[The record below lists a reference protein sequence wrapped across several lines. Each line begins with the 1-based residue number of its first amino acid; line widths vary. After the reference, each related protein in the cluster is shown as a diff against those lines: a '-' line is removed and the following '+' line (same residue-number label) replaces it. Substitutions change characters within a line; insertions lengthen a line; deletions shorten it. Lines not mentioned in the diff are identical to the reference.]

1 MENIEELLTLC
12 RKWAGREN
20 EVPVIDALTR
30 LTEFYMSQCGAG
42 LGMRSFIHE
51 IGEYWTYKLSLTD
64 HPLSELAG
72 QYPFIAL
79 MPFLS
84 EEFAGRVEHYLEYG
98 ITTPSENIMANCAFD
113 VMTDKS
119 LDEKLHI
126 AVACGFITYYNELLL
141 SGKTPKS
148 INTLPEAS

>member
-42 LGMRSFIHE
+42 LGMLSFIHE

-84 EEFAGRVEHYLEYG
+84 KEFADKAGLPIVGEIARSEE
-98 ITTPSENIMANCAFD
+98 ITRCED
-113 VMTDKS
+113 Q
-119 LDEKLHI
+119 
-126 AVACGFITYYNELLL
+126 
-141 SGKTPKS
+141 GKTVVEGEPDCSVSQSFLKLAKDLLAAEEGGE
-148 INTLPEAS
+148 NEEEQEA

>member
-42 LGMRSFIHE
+42 LGMCSFIHE

-98 ITTPSENIMANCAFD
+98 ITTPSENVMANCAFD

-119 LDEKLHI
+119 LDERLRI
-126 AVACGFITYYNELLL
+126 AIACGFITYYNEYKEFERIY
-141 SGKTPKS
+141 GKGNPPHNS
-148 INTLPEAS
+148 

>member
-12 RKWAGREN
+12 RKWAGREK
-20 EVPVIDALTR
+20 EVSAIEVLTR

-126 AVACGFITYYNELLL
+126 AVACGFITYYNEYRDFERIY
-141 SGKTPKS
+141 GKGNPPHN
-148 INTLPEAS
+148 I

>member
-12 RKWAGREN
+12 RKWSDREN
-20 EVPVIDALTR
+20 EVSVIDALTR

-51 IGEYWTYKLSLTD
+51 IGECWTYKLSLTD

-84 EEFAGRVEHYLEYG
+84 KEFADKAEDYLNYD
-98 ITTPSENIMANCAFD
+98 IKRISENVMANCAFD

-126 AVACGFITYYNELLL
+126 AVACGFITYYNEYRDFERIY
-141 SGKTPKS
+141 GKGNPPHN
-148 INTLPEAS
+148 I